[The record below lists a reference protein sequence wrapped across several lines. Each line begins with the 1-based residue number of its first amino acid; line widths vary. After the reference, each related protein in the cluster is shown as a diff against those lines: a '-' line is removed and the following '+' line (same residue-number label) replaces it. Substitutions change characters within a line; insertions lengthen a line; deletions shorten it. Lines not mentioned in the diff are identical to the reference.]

1 VNPDDLD
8 LTADGT
14 HAYAARLGDRS
25 VRVTVEDS
33 TLAELGLT
41 AVEEPLLV
49 RRTLELLPPEA
60 VAGIPAEVTLAQLGA
75 AVADWPLTAIAR
87 LRA

>member
-1 VNPDDLD
+1 VDPDDLD
-8 LTADGT
+8 VTADGT
-14 HAYAARLGDRS
+14 HAYAARLGDRT
-25 VRVTVEDS
+25 VRVTVEDE

-49 RRTLELLPPEA
+49 RRTLELLPPET
-60 VAGIPAEVTLAQLGA
+60 VAGLAPEVTLTQLGA
-75 AVADWPLTAIAR
+75 HVHDWPLTAMAR

>member
-8 LTADGT
+8 VTADGT
-14 HAYAARLGDRS
+14 HAYAARLGERS
-25 VRVTVEDS
+25 VRVMVEDE

-49 RRTLELLPPEA
+49 RRTLELLPPDA
-60 VAGIPAEVTLAQLGA
+60 AAGLPAEVTLAQLGA
-75 AVADWPLTAIAR
+75 QVHDWPLTAIAR